1 MLMVYLYRYIGVCAL
16 IVSYDICLKKDLSY
30 TCRTKIQQG
39 EKTKMNNPQKEAQTK
54 LTKGLLDMIVLQL
67 LRNEPM
73 HGYQI
78 ITSIRSSFGVYF
90 GPSTVYPMLGVLEKK
105 GQVKSEWNMKGE
117 RPRKVYTLTAEGQNL
132 LSFTEGSLNL
142 ICRTLSKTSAAEAA
156 VTVYPSAIRSNVGKA
171 ISNPAFAR

>member
-1 MLMVYLYRYIGVCAL
+1 
-16 IVSYDICLKKDLSY
+16 
-30 TCRTKIQQG
+30 
-39 EKTKMNNPQKEAQTK
+39 MNNPQKEAQTK

-78 ITSIRSSFGVYF
+78 ITSIRRSFGVYF

-105 GQVKSEWNMKGE
+105 GQVKSEWNMNGE

-142 ICRTLSKTSAAEAA
+142 ICRTLSKTSAPEAA

>member
-1 MLMVYLYRYIGVCAL
+1 
-16 IVSYDICLKKDLSY
+16 
-30 TCRTKIQQG
+30 
-39 EKTKMNNPQKEAQTK
+39 MNNPQKEAQTK

-78 ITSIRSSFGVYF
+78 ITSIRRSFGVYF
-90 GPSTVYPMLGVLEKK
+90 GPSTVYPMLGMLEKK
-105 GQVKSEWNMKGE
+105 GQVKSEWNMNGE

-156 VTVYPSAIRSNVGKA
+156 ITVYPSAIRSNVGKA